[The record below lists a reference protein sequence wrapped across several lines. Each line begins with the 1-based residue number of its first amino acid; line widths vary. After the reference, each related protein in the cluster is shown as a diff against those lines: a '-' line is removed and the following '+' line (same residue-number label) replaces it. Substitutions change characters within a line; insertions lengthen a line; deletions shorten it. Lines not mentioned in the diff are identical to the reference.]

1 MNILVDLAK
10 KLDIVPAPQVDTVA
24 CVMRARAIIEAN
36 RLGVFQ
42 ALEAGPLT
50 AEEVASRKGLSP
62 DGTRALLAALVACD
76 YLKER
81 GGRFENGRW
90 VTKWILDSGMGLGH
104 FLGVQENVWDRASTL
119 GECVR
124 TGRPVRNPHE
134 SLGAEAQQEAEVY
147 VRGMKQMAPLLI
159 PHLERAVTLPA
170 GSKRLLDLGGSHGD
184 YARAMVRRYPGLQ
197 ATVLELAGVAMA
209 AEKISRQLGATP
221 PVEFKAGNLLA
232 DDLGT
237 GWDAAL
243 MISVLHVFS
252 TDQAQQIFK
261 KVAAALVPGGVFAV
275 LDHMRGVS
283 RGRDSVVAM
292 MGLNWLTLGGR
303 SYTLAEVTAMMAAAG
318 FSKVIVRKLPSRVG
332 ATVVMGIR

>member
-10 KLDIVPAPQVDTVA
+10 KLDIVPAPQVDTVS

-62 DGTRALLAALVACD
+62 DGTRALMAALVACD
-76 YLKER
+76 YLNER

-124 TGRPVRNPHE
+124 TGRPVNNPHE
-134 SLGAEAQQEAEVY
+134 ALGAEAQHEAEVY
-147 VRGMKQMAPLLI
+147 VRGMKQIAQLLI

-170 GSKRLLDLGGSHGD
+170 GARRLLDLGGSHGD
-184 YARAMVRRYPGLQ
+184 YARALVRRCPGLQ
-197 ATVLELAGVAMA
+197 ATVLELEGVAIA
-209 AEKISRQLGATP
+209 AEKISRQLGDTP

-243 MISVLHVFS
+243 MISVLHVFN
-252 TDQAQQIFK
+252 TDQARQIFK
-261 KVAAALVPGGVFAV
+261 KVAAALAPGGVFVV

-303 SYTLAEVTAMMAAAG
+303 SYTLGEVTEMMAASG
-318 FSKVIVRKLPSRVG
+318 FAKVTVRTLPSRVG
-332 ATVVMGIR
+332 ATVVMGSR

>member
-50 AEEVASRKGLSP
+50 AEEVASRRGLSP

-209 AEKISRQLGATP
+209 AEKISRQLAATP
-221 PVEFKAGNLLA
+221 PVEFKAGNLLS

>member
-10 KLDIVPAPQVDTVA
+10 KLDIVPAPQVDTVS
-24 CVMRARAIIEAN
+24 CVLRARAIIEAN

-42 ALEAGPLT
+42 ALESGPLT
-50 AEEVASRKGLSP
+50 AEEVAAQKGLSL

-124 TGRPVRNPHE
+124 TGRPVKNPHE
-134 SLGAEAQQEAEVY
+134 ALGAEAQREAEVY
-147 VRGMKQMAPLLI
+147 VRGMKQMSQFLI
-159 PHLERAVTLPA
+159 PHMEQAITLPA
-170 GSKRLLDLGGSHGD
+170 GARRLLDLGGSHGD
-184 YARAMVRRYPGLQ
+184 YARALVRRHPGLQ
-197 ATVLELAGVAMA
+197 ATVLDLEGVAIA
-209 AEKISRQLGATP
+209 AEKISRQLGDTP
-221 PVEFKAGNLLA
+221 PVEYKAGNLLA

-237 GWDAAL
+237 SWDAAL
-243 MISVLHVFS
+243 MISVLHVFN
-252 TDQAQQIFK
+252 TDQARLIFK
-261 KVAAALVPGGVFAV
+261 KVAAALAPGGVFAI

-303 SYTLAEVTAMMAAAG
+303 SYTLDEVTELLTTAG
-318 FSKVIVRKLPSRVG
+318 FSKVTVRKLSARVG
-332 ATVVMGIR
+332 ATVVMGSR